1 MDKGPLLEM
10 LADACGKKGK
20 NGAFEFTEAEKAS
33 LLLSADGALFPIDE
47 VTRVEVKDGYAIVR
61 VSKDNLYLLDVGR
74 IVGLKL
80 QTRRGQAGFLP

>member
-20 NGAFEFTEAEKAS
+20 NGTFEFTEAEKAS
-33 LLLSADGALFPIDE
+33 LLLSTDGALFPIDE
-47 VTRVEVKDGYAIVR
+47 VARVDVKEGYAIVR
-61 VSKDNLYLLDVGR
+61 AGKDDIYLVALER

-80 QTRRGQAGFLP
+80 QARHGQAGFRP